1 MTLEKRGFP
10 GCRHG
15 EVWNHAGKVEGGSNR
30 RLKPAHKQIDVYLPE
45 KGGRL
50 LEHLQ
55 SGAVDIVD
63 AGQIDDNCT
72 QTIGIGLGENMSQF
86 RGRGV
91 GHSPFHRDHPHGP
104 QFLAGGP
111 QKPDNPRFPA
121 HVRAPVTPVTRQP
134 KRDKLTDFPTFQVL
148 RCI

>member
-1 MTLEKRGFP
+1 MVPQECGIA
-10 GCRHG
+10 GCHDGEIRHRP
-15 EVWNHAGKVEGGSNR
+15 GKVEGGSNR
-30 RLKPAHKQIDVYLPE
+30 RLEPAYKQIDVHLPE

-63 AGQIDDNCT
+63 AGQIDDNRT
-72 QTIGIGLGENMSQF
+72 QTIGIGVGENMSQLG
-86 RGRGV
+86 GRGV
-91 GHSPFHRDHPHGP
+91 GHSPFHGDHPYGP

-121 HVRAPVTPVTRQP
+121 HVRAPVTPVTGQP
-134 KRDKLTDFPTFQVL
+134 KRDKLTDFPTFPVL